1 MKIVYCIAGTYNSG
15 GMERV
20 LSLKANYLARHGY
33 DVTIVTSD
41 QRGRKMFFD
50 FDKRIKTYD
59 LGINYDINNGKPFAD
74 KLLHYPVK
82 QYRHRRRLTRLLKE
96 IRADIVVSMFN
107 NDASFIHKIDDGS
120 RKILEVHFSRY
131 KRLQYGRK
139 GLWRL
144 ADRWMAHRD
153 ANTAKHY
160 DRFVVLTREDM
171 GYWRGVKNI
180 QVIPNARSFETP
192 YKSYLDDKRVIA
204 VGRLERQKGFDML
217 IGIWKSVCERVPDW
231 HLDIIGEG
239 PLHEDL
245 QRQIDR
251 RGISDSVS
259 ILEPT
264 PNIIEYYMESSIL
277 AMTSRYEGFPMVLLE
292 TMTCGVPAVSFAC
305 KCGPADIIT
314 DGRDG
319 FLTDEGD
326 RNTFADRLVTLM
338 GDADLRKRMGA
349 EAKKTSERY
358 SVGNIMGRWVSLF
371 NSTVRK

>member
-20 LSLKANYLARHGY
+20 LSLKANYLAGHGY

-50 FDKRIKTYD
+50 FDKRIKTHD

-74 KLLHYPVK
+74 KLLHFPVK

-192 YKSYLDDKRVIA
+192 YKSYLDGKRVIA

-217 IGIWKSVCERVPDW
+217 IGIWQSVCERVPDW

-251 RGISDSVS
+251 CGISDSVS

-358 SVGNIMGRWVSLF
+358 SIGNIMGRWVSLF

>member
-1 MKIVYCIAGTYNSG
+1 M
-15 GMERV
+15 
-20 LSLKANYLARHGY
+20 LSLKANYLAGHGY

-50 FDKRIKTYD
+50 FDKRIKTHD

-74 KLLHYPVK
+74 KLLHFPVK

-192 YKSYLDDKRVIA
+192 YKSYLDGKRVIA

-217 IGIWKSVCERVPDW
+217 IGIWQSVCERVPDW

-251 RGISDSVS
+251 CGISDSVS

-358 SVGNIMGRWVSLF
+358 SIGNIMGRWVSLF